1 MLEKDRHDIVL
12 DAGNALTW
20 PQYFGVLALYLC
32 NKAYM
37 MEMLSRDP
45 GFPDKY
51 RHLLPNTFGGLAG
64 EAIEAVCWGE
74 ALLEKEN
81 SKSHLDKHIEAAV
94 SKKRSLQ
101 ASQAAILR
109 HAKANQIK
117 NDFITYYHAGN
128 FKTRLEAAEQFYEG
142 LSHEQKGILS
152 PNRLKDR
159 AARTLTQ
166 ALRAYAKARSSAP
179 QHIDS

>member
-1 MLEKDRHDIVL
+1 
-12 DAGNALTW
+12 
-20 PQYFGVLALYLC
+20 
-32 NKAYM
+32 
-37 MEMLSRDP
+37 MEMLSNDRD
-45 GFPDKY
+45 FPDKY
-51 RHLLPNTFGGLAG
+51 RPLLPNTFGGLAG
-64 EAIEAVCWGE
+64 DAIEAVCWGE

-81 SKSHLDKHIEAAV
+81 SESDIGEHIEAAV

-101 ASQAAILR
+101 ASQAAIQR

-128 FKTRLEAAEQFYEG
+128 FKTRLEAAEQFYDG

-166 ALRAYAKARSSAP
+166 ALRAYAKARSSAL